1 MNTMTRQ
8 QAVDAGLTRYFT
20 GKPCKHGHIAERR
33 MSDGCVVCADL
44 HARKW
49 QADHPEKV
57 KAKSKRYHAENRE
70 KVSIKNREWG
80 LKNPEKRKAATRNW
94 REANTDRMKAIKA
107 AWRKR
112 KAGDVNEMQ
121 MRRHA
126 DKMKRTPRWVDRE
139 ALCLIYRAAKL
150 ARTTWPEL
158 DPEVDHVIPLRNPVV
173 SGLHVHNNLQI
184 LSGNQNRAK
193 SNQFQGAQS

>member
-1 MNTMTRQ
+1 MKTMTRQ

-20 GKPCKHGHIAERR
+20 GKPCKHGHIADRR

-49 QADHPEKV
+49 QADHPDYV
-57 KAKSKRYHAENRE
+57 KAKGKKYHAENRE
-70 KVSIKNREWG
+70 LRSQKFAAWRKA
-80 LKNPEKRKAATRNW
+80 NPEKLAAATRAW
-94 REANTDRMKAIKA
+94 RDANMERVVATKA

-126 DKMKRTPRWVDRE
+126 DKLKRTPRWVDRE

-158 DPEVDHVIPLRNPVV
+158 DPEVDHVIPLRSPVV
-173 SGLHVHNNLQI
+173 SGLHVHSNLQI
-184 LSGNQNRAK
+184 LSGNQNRTK
-193 SNQFQGAQS
+193 SNLF